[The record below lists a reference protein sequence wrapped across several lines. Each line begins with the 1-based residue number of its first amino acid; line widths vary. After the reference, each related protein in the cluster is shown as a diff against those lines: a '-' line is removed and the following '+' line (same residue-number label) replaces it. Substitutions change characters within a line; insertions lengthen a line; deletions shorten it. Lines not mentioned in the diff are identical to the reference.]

1 MLQVP
6 IHILSPRYNSH
17 LIQHLLHDLS
27 LADTTTYTYRV
38 KAFNIYLESN
48 YSNLA
53 SVTTILASV
62 SAPSNLKANLHPTIV
77 NRVIVTWQDN
87 SPNELGFI
95 VERKTGD
102 SASVELYTVLD
113 TLVANS
119 VSFEDSTL
127 ADTTTYTFRVKA
139 SNNFF
144 ESDYS
149 NLASVTTIL
158 STIAAP
164 SELAAV
170 LSQTS
175 VNHVLLSWKDNSSNE
190 FGYILERKTGDS
202 ASTSSFAVLDTLA
215 EGVTAFEDST
225 LADTTTYTYRVKAF
239 NLFVQSNYSNLVS
252 IISVISSI
260 IREIGLEI
268 PKDFALGQN
277 YPNPFNPST
286 TIRFA
291 LPTSAQ
297 VEIKLYNLIGQEME
311 SILNTLL
318 GAGIHETVFNATR
331 LSSGIYFYRIKA
343 QGTNGNNFISTKRM
357 ILMK

>member
-1 MLQVP
+1 MGFIVERKIGNAVSTNTYTVLDTIP
-6 IHILSPRYNSH
+6 SNTTSFN
-17 LIQHLLHDLS
+17 DLS

-164 SELAAV
+164 SELAV
-170 LSQTS
+170 CF
-175 VNHVLLSWKDNSSNE
+175 KSNIGQPCPT
-190 FGYILERKTGDS
+190 FLER
-202 ASTSSFAVLDTLA
+202 
-215 EGVTAFEDST
+215 
-225 LADTTTYTYRVKAF
+225 
-239 NLFVQSNYSNLVS
+239 
-252 IISVISSI
+252 
-260 IREIGLEI
+260 
-268 PKDFALGQN
+268 
-277 YPNPFNPST
+277 
-286 TIRFA
+286 
-291 LPTSAQ
+291 
-297 VEIKLYNLIGQEME
+297 
-311 SILNTLL
+311 
-318 GAGIHETVFNATR
+318 
-331 LSSGIYFYRIKA
+331 
-343 QGTNGNNFISTKRM
+343 
-357 ILMK
+357 